1 MIARHDIAGRDLPDL
16 SFPVSNI
23 ALWERRPVIADAPP
37 VLYVHGAT
45 FPTELAFTFAFDG
58 VSWADHL
65 AGQGFWPWGLDF
77 TGFGAS
83 AIDWDA
89 VVAEAGPIGKAADAA
104 QQIAAACALVHG
116 RTGAAR
122 IDLIAHSWGT
132 IPARLFAAQRPDLV
146 RRLALFGPIVCRDGP
161 AKPRITAPWR
171 LVTAD
176 DQRRR
181 FLGYVPSGHA
191 PLLAD
196 RHFARWAAA
205 YLDSDPYARNR
216 TPAAVKIPTGPAADI
231 QDTWSGERLYPSASI
246 TAETAI
252 LRGEWDSLCTDADA
266 ANLTAELTAARAVHD
281 IKLPAGTHV
290 MHLETG
296 RMRLW
301 DAAARFLHAG

>member
-1 MIARHDIAGRDLPDL
+1 MIARHDIPGRDLPDL
-16 SFPVSNI
+16 SFPVKNL
-23 ALWERRPVIADAPP
+23 ALWTRPPLARNATP

-45 FPTELAFTFAFDG
+45 FPTALAFTFAFDG

-65 AGQGFWPWGLDF
+65 AGKGFWPWGVDF
-77 TGFGAS
+77 AGFGAS
-83 AIDWDA
+83 AIDWGAVDA
-89 VVAEAGPIGKAADAA
+89 GAGPVGRAADAA
-104 QQIAAACALVHG
+104 RQIAAACAFIRD

-161 AKPRITAPWR
+161 ARPTITASWR

-176 DQRRR
+176 DQRMR
-181 FLGYVPSGHA
+181 FLGYVPRGHA
-191 PLLAD
+191 AVLAD

-205 YLDSDPYARNR
+205 YLDSDPEGRDR
-216 TPAAVKIPTGPAADI
+216 MPPAVKIPTGPAADI
-231 QDTWSGERLYPSASI
+231 QDTWSGDRLYPSASMSV
-246 TAETAI
+246 ETAI
-252 LRGEWDSLCTDADA
+252 LHGEWDSLCMDADA
-266 ANLTAELTAARAVHD
+266 ANLTAELTAARTVHD

-296 RMRLW
+296 RTRLW